1 MKLLLSFALML
12 CGLAVQGAR
21 FSPMQAVDLQC
32 EYLTTPLGIDVAEP
46 RLMWK
51 LQSPVGGVSQ
61 SAYRVVVA
69 TSPEQLEAGNADVWN
84 SGRIKSGDGRMQPR
98 RSAEVAYPLLL
109 ESRNVGRQRPYAGHY
124 AGIVVRNRQ
133 DDARRM
139 EGAMDHRLAR
149 RTV

>member
-84 SGRIKSGDGRMQPR
+84 SGRIKSGDQT
-98 RSAEVAYPLLL
+98 VVYPLLL